1 MTIEQLLDC
10 TVEQLEA
17 MSDDELLQHFEKYLA
32 LTEPKVELAK
42 PKTARKKRVIKE
54 KKTLLDKAEE
64 LKITYGIT

>member
-32 LTEPKVELAK
+32 LTEPKVELAR

-64 LKITYGIT
+64 LKRTYGIT

>member
-10 TVEQLEA
+10 TEEQLEA

-64 LKITYGIT
+64 LKRTYGIT

>member
-1 MTIEQLLDC
+1 MTIEQLLDS

-64 LKITYGIT
+64 LKRTYGIT

>member
-32 LTEPKVELAK
+32 LTEPQVELAK

-64 LKITYGIT
+64 LKRTYGIT

>member
-42 PKTARKKRVIKE
+42 PKTARKKRGIKE
-54 KKTLLDKAEE
+54 KKTVLDKAEE
-64 LKITYGIT
+64 LKRTYGIT

>member
-1 MTIEQLLDC
+1 
-10 TVEQLEA
+10 

-64 LKITYGIT
+64 LKRTYGIT

>member
-54 KKTLLDKAEE
+54 KKPCLTRQKN
-64 LKITYGIT
+64 